1 MRFQR
6 NSGRHHFG
14 SGIALAGYSTHG
26 SGMTPSMPSIS
37 NTEIINI
44 PETKLNGPKFQPK
57 NPPKGTLNG
66 SIDLLSMDIQYSEV
80 NICQ

>member
-6 NSGRHHFG
+6 YSGRHHFG
-14 SGIALAGYSTHG
+14 SGIALAGYSG
-26 SGMTPSMPSIS
+26 QSGKGMAPSMPSIS

-57 NPPKGTLNG
+57 KPPLGTLNG
-66 SIDLLSMDIQYSEV
+66 SS
-80 NICQ
+80 